1 MTTTDK
7 AYSHRVTYR
16 VKVEPY
22 YDPFDFDIDDD
33 PYPVWK
39 RLRDESP
46 LYRNDKYGF
55 YALTRHTDVAREL
68 ANWQDYR
75 SGKGTTIDIILNGL
89 RASLNLEEGGN
100 LAQNLYALYDYMARR
115 LLHANLNNDS
125 AALDEVLNL
134 LSEIHG
140 AWVSI
145 GDEVAAESRASS
157 TPAA

>member
-1 MTTTDK
+1 
-7 AYSHRVTYR
+7 
-16 VKVEPY
+16 
-22 YDPFDFDIDDD
+22 
-33 PYPVWK
+33 
-39 RLRDESP
+39 
-46 LYRNDKYGF
+46 
-55 YALTRHTDVAREL
+55 
-68 ANWQDYR
+68 
-75 SGKGTTIDIILNGL
+75 
-89 RASLNLEEGGN
+89 
-100 LAQNLYALYDYMARR
+100 MARR